1 MATGLTHTHRTS
13 TPLPFPHHQAG
24 GAILAHSMG
33 LGKTLSTI
41 AFLHTFLG
49 QGLATVATSQP
60 QGPAGA
66 AGEGQGQEGQDGGA
80 PGDGLDGRRRA
91 LLVVPA
97 NVLYNFYSE
106 FQVGGGSGGRSWG
119 KGYAVWRTVACGCP
133 VAGVVKSYS
142 G

>member
-1 MATGLTHTHRTS
+1 
-13 TPLPFPHHQAG
+13 
-24 GAILAHSMG
+24 MG

-60 QGPAGA
+60 QGPVGA
-66 AGEGQGQEGQDGGA
+66 AGEGEGQEG

-106 FQVGGGSGGRSWG
+106 FQVGRGGDGEVKVKEYAWSAPSEFQVGGGGDGR
-119 KGYAVWRTVACGCP
+119 
-133 VAGVVKSYS
+133 
-142 G
+142 